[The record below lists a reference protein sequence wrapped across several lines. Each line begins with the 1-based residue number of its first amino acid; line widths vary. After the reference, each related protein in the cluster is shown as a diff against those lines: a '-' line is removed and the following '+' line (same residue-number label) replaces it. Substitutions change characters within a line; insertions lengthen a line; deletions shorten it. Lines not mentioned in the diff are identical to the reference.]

1 MSSASNENDAGLG
14 GQGMPPA
21 AAPEKPLVDSSLLS
35 PNPGSYEDLHKKSKE
50 IAPIIFEGF
59 KFTLNKMLSTHFQVN
74 HSLTMSSVVPSG
86 YKFGATYLGNKQIS
100 PTEVFP
106 IILGD
111 IDSTGN
117 LNANI
122 IHQFTN
128 EIRTRAVAQIQE
140 GQLAG
145 YQCTNDYKGKD
156 FTASFTAVNT
166 DIVQNTGIL
175 IGQYLQRVTKNFDL
189 GTELIFQYG
198 SSVPNGRMAFYSLG
212 WRYFGKQWQFS
223 GALNPL
229 GSLHLYYHHQSTSP
243 IQFGVEFES
252 NVRTMESQ
260 TTFSYQVDLN
270 KANLTFKGMVDSNW
284 NAGAVMEKRL
294 MPLPFTFVLS
304 GFLNHVKPSYKFG
317 IGLTIG

>member
-1 MSSASNENDAGLG
+1 MSANVNAGAA
-14 GQGMPPA
+14 GQGAEA
-21 AAPEKPLVDSSLLS
+21 AQQPLIDTNLT
-35 PNPGSYEDLHKKSKE
+35 PQNPGGYEDLHKKTKE
-50 IAPIIFEGF
+50 IAPIIFEGL
-59 KFTLNKMLSTHFQVN
+59 KFTLNKMLSTHFQVS
-74 HSLTMSSVVPSG
+74 HSMTMSSVVPSG

-100 PTEVFP
+100 PTEIFP
-106 IILGD
+106 IVLGD

-117 LNANI
+117 LNANV
-122 IHQFTN
+122 IHQFTPN
-128 EIRTRAVAQIQE
+128 LRTRCVAQIQE

-145 YQCTNDYKGKD
+145 YQMTNDYKGKD
-156 FTASFTAVNT
+156 YTASFTAVNN

-175 IGQYLQRVTKNFDL
+175 IGQYLQRVTPNLDI

-198 SSVPNGRMAFYSLG
+198 KSVPNGRMAFYSLG
-212 WRYFGKQWQFS
+212 WRYFGKQWQCS
-223 GALNPL
+223 GALNPM
-229 GSLHLYYHHQSTSP
+229 GSLHLFYHHQSTSP

-252 NVRTMESQ
+252 NLRTMESQ

-270 KANLTFKGMVDSNW
+270 KANVTFKGMADSNW
-284 NAGAVMEKRL
+284 TVGAVLEKRL